1 MIIVLRKDTPEENVE
16 KIKETL
22 IANGMSFNV
31 LMGAKF
37 TLIPVVG
44 DLTTSDIGRFKS
56 LPSVEKVIAV
66 SKPYYLVSSQNKPEK
81 TIVDL
86 GDGVTLGEEFVMIS
100 GPCSVE
106 SEDSLEKIAEFL
118 QGQGVRVLRGGTFK
132 LRTSPYSFQ
141 GLGEKGLKILR
152 EVSSRHNMKCISE
165 IVDIRNL
172 DVFLECVDVIQVGAR
187 NMMNFSLLKELGRS
201 EKPVLLK
208 RSMSAKID
216 DFLLSAEYLM
226 SEGNE
231 NIILCERGVQTFDD
245 ITRSSVDIASI
256 PMLKDIT
263 HLPVFFDPSH
273 SVGVAKYVPATSFA
287 AVSMGVDGLM
297 IETHFNPSNAL
308 SDGYQTIN
316 FETFEKTYTKINK
329 LIKFMDEED

>member
-1 MIIVLRKDTPEENVE
+1 MIIVLRKDTPEENLD
-16 KIKETL
+16 KIKEKL

-31 LMGAKF
+31 LPGAKF

-66 SKPYYLVSSQNKPEK
+66 SKPYYLVSSQYKKEK
-81 TIVDL
+81 SVVDL
-86 GDGVTLGEEFVMIS
+86 GDGVKLGGEFSMIS

-106 SEDSLEKIAEFL
+106 SEDSLEKIADFL
-118 QGQGVRVLRGGTFK
+118 EKQGVRILRGGTYK

-152 EVSSRHNMKCISE
+152 DVSARHNMKCISE
-165 IVDIRNL
+165 IVDIRTL
-172 DVFLECVDVIQVGAR
+172 DVFLDCVDIIQVGAR
-187 NMMNFSLLKELGRS
+187 NMMNFSLLKELGKS
-201 EKPVLLK
+201 KKPIMLK
-208 RSMSAKID
+208 RSLSAKMD
-216 DFLLSAEYLM
+216 DFLLSAEYLL

-231 NIILCERGVQTFDD
+231 NVILCERGIQAVDD
-245 ITRSSVDIASI
+245 ITRSSVNIASI
-256 PMLKDIT
+256 PILRDKT

-273 SVGVAKYVPATSFA
+273 SVGIAKYVSATSLA
-287 AVSMGVDGLM
+287 AVAMGVDGLM

-308 SDGYQTIN
+308 SDGYQTVD
-316 FETFEKTYTKINK
+316 FETFENTYSKINN
-329 LIKFMDEED
+329 LVKFMDEEN